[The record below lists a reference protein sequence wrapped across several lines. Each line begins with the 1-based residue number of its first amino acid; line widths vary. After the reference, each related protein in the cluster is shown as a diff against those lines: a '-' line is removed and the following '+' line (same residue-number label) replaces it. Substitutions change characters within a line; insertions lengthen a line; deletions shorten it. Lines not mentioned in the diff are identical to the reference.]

1 MVPTSLKGE
10 PTAQERG
17 PLGGCLLML
26 ASQYAVFVSPLWGPL
41 VGTGWAEPIGEAMPQ
56 QRPSTG
62 EVQEFFSRAQ
72 KTDLRQSR
80 LLDTLGGVVSFTLT

>member
-1 MVPTSLKGE
+1 MVPTSLEGE

-41 VGTGWAEPIGEAMPQ
+41 VGKAGPTLFFEMPTQ
-56 QRPSTG
+56 I
-62 EVQEFFSRAQ
+62 RA
-72 KTDLRQSR
+72 
-80 LLDTLGGVVSFTLT
+80 